1 MRRHVLL
8 ILAAF
13 AALPLATVPTGGPI
27 SAPTAAAQ
35 PLPARFTG
43 KIQFVA
49 GIKPRNGASST
60 IEAYGPTLT
69 LCGKEAVRG
78 NVYGVNVDSGST
90 RGGCPLSG
98 QPVYFKLGDYW
109 AQERGQWSPGFPI
122 SLDLTFPKMI
132 TETIPSGCNAYVLT
146 FSNGTSIETVLAN
159 LQPLDPGSTVAAIWR
174 WNGPKAQWQ
183 GYFPD
188 SPAALST
195 LKTVNRLDTVWI
207 CVTGPTQLSRPSLSP

>member
-8 ILAAF
+8 ILAVC
-13 AALPLATVPTGGPI
+13 AALSPATVPTGSPI
-27 SAPTAAAQ
+27 NPPAVAAQ

-49 GIKPRNGASST
+49 GVKPSNGASNT
-60 IEAYGPTLT
+60 IEAFGPTLT
-69 LCGKEAVRG
+69 SCGKEAVRG
-78 NVYGVNVDSGST
+78 DTYGVNVSSGNAIP
-90 RGGCPLSG
+90 GCPLSG

-122 SLDLTFPKMI
+122 SLDLTFPKMT
-132 TETIPSGCNAYVLT
+132 TETIPFGCNAYVLT

-159 LQPLDPGSTVAAIWR
+159 LQPLDPGSTIAAIWF
-174 WNGPKAQWQ
+174 WNAPKAQWQ

-188 SPAALST
+188 SPAALNT

-207 CVTGPTQLSRPSLSP
+207 CVTGPSQLSRPSLTP